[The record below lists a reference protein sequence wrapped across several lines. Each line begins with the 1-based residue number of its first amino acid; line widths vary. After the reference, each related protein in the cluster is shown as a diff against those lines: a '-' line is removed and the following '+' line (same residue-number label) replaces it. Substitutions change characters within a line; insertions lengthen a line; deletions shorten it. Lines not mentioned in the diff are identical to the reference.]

1 MLPSPIQA
9 RSRVK
14 VTKAYLDLC
23 DLVRLCPIPSA
34 SLSRIFG
41 DVSERTA
48 ERRFQ
53 AARREGHNHGVTLIK
68 EQEGKRGIWYV
79 FVSGT
84 LKAPPVGVP
93 TRYKTTR
100 KKTLSHNGM
109 CVDCKR
115 DSEPGRL
122 RCRSCAKKTSKSNL
136 KARKRR
142 VRRGNCRECSD
153 KVSPERVLCDI
164 HLRAAR
170 ERWHKHKEVTN
181 KKRREKRRKGGSS
194 HLAQEG

>member
-1 MLPSPIQA
+1 M
-9 RSRVK
+9 K

-53 AARREGHNHGVTLIK
+53 AARKEGFKHGVTLIK
-68 EQEGKRGIWYV
+68 KQDGREAWNV

-84 LKAPPVGVP
+84 LKAIPIKVH

-115 DSEPGRL
+115 DSEPGGL
-122 RCRSCAKKTSKSNL
+122 RCRSCAKKNSKGNI

-142 VRRGNCRECSD
+142 ERKGICRECSD

-170 ERWHKHKEVTN
+170 ERWHQHKEVTN
-181 KKRREKRRKGGSS
+181 AKRREKRRKR
-194 HLAQEG
+194 